1 MISGKINRCESH
13 FRTQSENF
21 SIKNSCHKW
30 YRNILVIEFL
40 LLWENRMKSNLDK
53 KNLFQFTMP
62 RSYSINEG
70 NQIRNQGRKSAAYS
84 LAFHGFLSL
93 LSYRPWDYKTMSDSM
108 DNELPHQLLMK
119 NMYHIFASR
128 SILRGHIL
136 SWGSYFPNNSNL
148 WQIYPNFP
156 YISLNSGC

>member
-1 MISGKINRCESH
+1 MVQKH
-13 FRTQSENF
+13 
-21 SIKNSCHKW
+21 SCHRVSTAMRKQD
-30 YRNILVIEFL
+30 E
-40 LLWENRMKSNLDK
+40 SNLDK
-53 KNLFQFTMP
+53 KNLFQFTLP